1 MDPFAHVPVG
11 STDRLITQLGLGA
24 AALAGDQTT
33 DADAEATV
41 RTAWDAGVR
50 YFDVAP
56 MYGNGAAEIRLGR
69 ALAAYPRD
77 EYVLSSKVGRL
88 IPGHEDGDGV
98 GDSWAYDFSADGVR
112 RSFAASLTRLGV
124 DRIDILLI
132 HDPDD
137 HYDAALN
144 EAYPVLTDLRGQGVV
159 GAIGFGMT
167 QIPLPIRFVRE
178 TDLDVLLLAGRYTL
192 LDTEGADEL
201 LPLCVER
208 GVSVLNAQSLHGGLI
223 EAQPNPRFHY
233 QPVDPA
239 TQAKVDTIRGICDRY
254 GVPTAA
260 VAIQFPLAHP
270 AVTAVVTG
278 PSTGEQMAGN
288 LAWAQMEIADD
299 LWTDLKEV
307 GILGDDIPVPSLPP
321 GKGSP

>member
-1 MDPFAHVPVG
+1 MDPFARVPVG
-11 STDRLITQLGLGA
+11 STERLVTQLGLGA
-24 AALAGDQTT
+24 AALGDDPAT

-41 RTAWDAGVR
+41 RTAWDAGIR

-98 GDSWAYDFSADGVR
+98 GDRWAYDFSADGVR
-112 RSFAASLTRLGV
+112 RSFAASLTRLGL

-137 HYDAALN
+137 HHDAALN
-144 EAYPVLTDLRGQGVV
+144 EAYPVLADLRGQGVV

-178 TDLDVLLLAGRYTL
+178 TDMDVLLLAGRYTL

-201 LPLCVER
+201 LPLCLER

-239 TQAKVDTIRGICDRY
+239 TQAKVDAIRQICDRY

-278 PSTGEQMAGN
+278 PSTGEQIAGN
-288 LAWAQMEIADD
+288 LAWARMEIADD
-299 LWTDLKEV
+299 LWTDLGEA
-307 GILGDDIPVPSLPP
+307 GILADDIPVPSLPP

>member
-1 MDPFAHVPVG
+1 MDPFARVPVG
-11 STDRLITQLGLGA
+11 RTDRLITRLGLGA
-24 AALAGDQTT
+24 AALGDDTTT
-33 DADAEATV
+33 DEDAEATV
-41 RTAWDAGVR
+41 QAAWEAGIR
-50 YFDVAP
+50 SFDVAP
-56 MYGNGAAEIRLGR
+56 MYGNGAAEFRLGR
-69 ALAAYPRD
+69 ALARYPRD
-77 EYVLSSKVGRL
+77 EYTLSTKVGRL

-98 GDSWAYDFSADGVR
+98 GDRWAFDFSGDGVR
-112 RSFAASLTRLGV
+112 RSVAASLTRLGV
-124 DRIDILLI
+124 DRIDTLLI

-144 EAYPVLTDLRGQGVV
+144 EAYPALADLRSQGVV

-178 TDLDVLLLAGRYTL
+178 TDMDVLLLAGRYTL

-208 GVSVLNAQSLHGGLI
+208 GVSVLNAQSMHGGLI
-223 EAQPNPRFHY
+223 EGQPNPTFHY
-233 QPVDPA
+233 QPVDAA
-239 TQAKVDTIRGICDRY
+239 TQRKVDTIREISGRY

-270 AVTAVVTG
+270 AVAGVLTG

-288 LAWAQMEIADD
+288 IAWARTEIADG
-299 LWTDLKEV
+299 LWDELREA
-307 GILGDDIPVPSLPP
+307 GILAADIPTPTLAP
-321 GKGSP
+321 GRGAR

>member
-1 MDPFAHVPVG
+1 MDPFARVPVG
-11 STDRLITQLGLGA
+11 TTDRLITQLGLGA
-24 AALAGDQTT
+24 AALGDATTT

-41 RTAWDAGVR
+41 RTAWDAGIR
-50 YFDVAP
+50 AFDVAP
-56 MYGNGAAEIRLGR
+56 MYGNGAAEFRLGR

-77 EYVLSSKVGRL
+77 EYTLSTKVGRL

-98 GDSWAYDFSADGVR
+98 GDRWAFDFSADGVK
-112 RSFAASLTRLGV
+112 RSIAASLTRLGV

-132 HDPDD
+132 HDADD
-137 HYDAALN
+137 HYESALN
-144 EAYPVLTDLRGQGVV
+144 EAYPVLADLLSQGVI
-159 GAIGFGMT
+159 GAIGVGMT
-167 QIPLPIRFVRE
+167 QIPLPIRFVRD
-178 TDLDVLLLAGRYTL
+178 TDMDVLLLAGRYTL

-208 GVSVLNAQSLHGGLI
+208 GVSVLNAQSMHGGLI
-223 EAQPNPRFHY
+223 EAQPNPQFHY

-239 TQAKVDTIRGICDRY
+239 TQRRVDTIREICDRY

-270 AVTAVVTG
+270 AVAAVLTG

-288 LAWAQMEIADD
+288 IAWAQMEIADD
-299 LWTDLKEV
+299 LWDDLRAA
-307 GILGDDIPVPSLPP
+307 GILATDIPTPTLPP
-321 GKGSP
+321 GKGSR

>member
-1 MDPFAHVPVG
+1 MDPFARVPVG
-11 STDRLITQLGLGA
+11 STDRQITQLGLGA
-24 AALAGDQTT
+24 AALGGDLAT

-41 RTAWDAGVR
+41 RIAWDAGIR

-69 ALAAYPRD
+69 VLAAYPRD

-88 IPGHEDGDGV
+88 IPGHEDGDGA
-98 GDSWAYDFSADGVR
+98 GERWAYDFSADGVR

-137 HYDAALN
+137 HYDAALS
-144 EAYPVLTDLRGQGVV
+144 EAYPVLADLRGQGVV

-167 QIPLPIRFVRE
+167 QIPLPVRFVRE
-178 TDLDVLLLAGRYTL
+178 TDMDVLLLAGRYTL

-223 EAQPNPRFHY
+223 EAQADPRFHY

-239 TQAKVDTIRGICDRY
+239 TEAKVDTIRQICDRY

-270 AVTAVVTG
+270 AVAAILTG
-278 PSTGEQMAGN
+278 PSTGDQMAGN
-288 LAWAQMEIADD
+288 IAWARMEIADA
-299 LWTDLKEV
+299 LWVDLKEV
-307 GILGDDIPVPSLPP
+307 GILGEDIPVPSLPP

>member
-1 MDPFAHVPVG
+1 MDPFARVPVG
-11 STDRLITQLGLGA
+11 SAGLQITQLGLGA
-24 AALAGDQTT
+24 AALGGDFAT

-41 RTAWDAGVR
+41 RTAWDAGIR

-56 MYGNGAAEIRLGR
+56 MYGNGAAELRLGR

-77 EYVLSSKVGRL
+77 EYVLPSKVGRL

-98 GDSWAYDFSADGVR
+98 GDRWAYDFSADGVR

-137 HYDAALN
+137 SYDAALS
-144 EAYPVLTDLRGQGVV
+144 EAYPALADLRGQGIV

-167 QIPLPIRFVRE
+167 QIPLPVRFVRE
-178 TDLDVLLLAGRYTL
+178 TDMDVLLLAGRYTL

-239 TQAKVDTIRGICDRY
+239 TAAKVDTIREICDRY

-260 VAIQFPLAHP
+260 IAIQFPLAHP
-270 AVTAVVTG
+270 AVAAILTG
-278 PSTGEQMAGN
+278 PSTGDQMAGN
-288 LAWAQMEIADD
+288 IAWAGMEIADALWSD
-299 LWTDLKEV
+299 LREAGLLA
-307 GILGDDIPVPSLPP
+307 IDIPTPTLPP